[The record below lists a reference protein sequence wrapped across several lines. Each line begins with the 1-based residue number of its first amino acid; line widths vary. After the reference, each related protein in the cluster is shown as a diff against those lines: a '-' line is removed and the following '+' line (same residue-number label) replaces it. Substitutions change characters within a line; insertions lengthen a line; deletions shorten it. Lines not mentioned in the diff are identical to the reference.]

1 MLFNLVYCRLSRDRP
16 AIPQILNITSG
27 SGNNGE
33 YFSDSNDSLYGEIQ
47 QQQHQQQ
54 QQQQSFKAWL
64 QQQHQNTASSNS
76 SECKKVL
83 KVWTYSKRFIFPGS
97 NQIRAANSLDSLDC
111 VTSSIQQARANSLQR
126 GQDQQQQQ
134 CYASPQLQRI
144 NRSNSMRYYQGSIS
158 IGDERRVNR
167 SRNTWLSYSLKI

>member
-1 MLFNLVYCRLSRDRP
+1 M
-16 AIPQILNITSG
+16 
-27 SGNNGE
+27 
-33 YFSDSNDSLYGEIQ
+33 
-47 QQQHQQQ
+47 
-54 QQQQSFKAWL
+54 
-64 QQQHQNTASSNS
+64 NS
-76 SECKKVL
+76 KVL
-83 KVWTYSKRFIFPGS
+83 KRGYNNNNTKTLQAATPQNVKKFLKRFIFPGS

-126 GQDQQQQQ
+126 GQDQQQHQQQQQ

-167 SRNTWLSYSLKI
+167 SRNT